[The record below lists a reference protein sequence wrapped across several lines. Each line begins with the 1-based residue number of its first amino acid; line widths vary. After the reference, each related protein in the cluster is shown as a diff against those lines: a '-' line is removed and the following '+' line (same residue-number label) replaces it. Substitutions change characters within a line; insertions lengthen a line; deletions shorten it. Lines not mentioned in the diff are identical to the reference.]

1 MERAREACNEAGVGF
16 GRLRVEYAERP
27 PKYGTLFIH
36 SLFYEYI
43 NLEYVRMHAMFRVN
57 QAGYGIHIVVA
68 APRENANTYL
78 TRRLGRLGRV
88 QDKD

>member
-1 MERAREACNEAGVGF
+1 
-16 GRLRVEYAERP
+16 
-27 PKYGTLFIH
+27 
-36 SLFYEYI
+36 
-43 NLEYVRMHAMFRVN
+43 MFRVN